1 MSEPLDTLDDIAND
15 IVGGTLDTVA
25 DFIEGSGEPFAGPRW
40 MDSSMVT
47 SSTLLRAGSTKF
59 R

>member
-25 DFIEGSGEPFAGPRW
+25 DFIEGSGEPFAGPRCAPKRRGW
-40 MDSSMVT
+40 
-47 SSTLLRAGSTKF
+47 
-59 R
+59 